1 MENTIQDQVE
11 GAKSTVDNYVIDP
24 GISRFTVRA
33 FATGLL
39 SALGHSPTI
48 GIRNFQGEVRVG
60 SDSLEGAGLNLK
72 IDTRSLAVLDQ
83 ISDKDRREMERQMN
97 EEVLETARFPEIVYE
112 CARASGSLGEAIT
125 LDGQLTM
132 HGVTRNQPVE
142 VRFHTMGSLLKASGE
157 FTVRQTDYNI
167 KLVSA
172 VAGTLRLKD
181 ELKLSFDIAA
191 RKQQE

>member
-1 MENTIQDQVE
+1 MENMIQDPVDE
-11 GAKSTVDNYVIDP
+11 AKSALDRYIIDP
-24 GISRFTVRA
+24 RISRFTVRA

-48 GIRNFQGEVRVG
+48 RIKDFQGEVHYAP
-60 SDSLEGAGLNLK
+60 DLLEGAGLSLR
-72 IDTRSLAVLDQ
+72 IDVRSLSVQDQ

-97 EEVLETARFPEIVYE
+97 EEVLETTRFPEIVYE
-112 CARASGSLGEAIT
+112 CSRVSGTEGTVT
-125 LDGQLTM
+125 LEGQLTM
-132 HGVTRNQPVE
+132 HGVTRNEPVE
-142 VRFHTMGSLLKASGE
+142 ARFYTMGNLLKAAGE

-181 ELKLSFDIAA
+181 ELKLAFDIAA
-191 RKQQE
+191 RKQQ

>member
-1 MENTIQDQVE
+1 MENMIQDPVDE
-11 GAKSTVDNYVIDP
+11 AKSTLDRYIIDP
-24 GISRFTVRA
+24 RISRFTVRA

-48 GIRNFQGEVRVG
+48 RIKDFQGEVRYVP
-60 SDSLEGAGLNLK
+60 DSLEGAGLSLS
-72 IDTRSLAVLDQ
+72 IDVRSLSVQDQ
-83 ISDKDRREMERQMN
+83 ISDNDRREMERQMN
-97 EEVLETARFPEIVYE
+97 DEVLETTRFPAIVYE
-112 CARASGSLGEAIT
+112 CSRVSGTGGTVT

-132 HGVTRNQPVE
+132 HGVTRNEPVKA
-142 VRFHTMGSLLKASGE
+142 RFYTIGNLLKAAGE

-181 ELKLSFDIAA
+181 ELKLAFDIAA
-191 RKQQE
+191 RKQQ